1 MGDIMIKTK
10 SIKLFIGG
18 LLGAALLTASG
29 CSELT
34 SCTEIGCSNDLNL
47 QLVDGQGD
55 PVSGMVGTVQV
66 GATTYDINCPDPT
79 LSRDIFCEAGR
90 IRINNI
96 SDPPTSITVALS
108 AGDLQYSGVVMVTVK
123 TSQPNG
129 PECEP
134 TCKHGEVAKIT
145 MAPAQ

>member
-1 MGDIMIKTK
+1 MTSKMHTK
-10 SIKLFIGG
+10 LLIGC

-29 CSELT
+29 CSELEG
-34 SCTEIGCSNDLNL
+34 CTEIGCSNDLNL

-66 GATTYDINCPDPT
+66 GATTYDINCPDPA

-90 IRINNI
+90 IRISNI

-108 AGDLQYSGVVMVTVK
+108 AGDLQYNGVVMVAVK

-134 TCKHGEVAKIT
+134 TCKNGEVAKIT